1 MSEKHHKNE
10 SVKRRPHYFNVDY
23 NTKGRFCSY
32 WHQINE
38 VISLQPENILEIGV
52 GNRFVSNYLKIRDFN
67 LITLDINEGL
77 KPDVTGSVLRIPFI
91 DKFFDIVACY
101 EVLEHLPY
109 GEFSKALK
117 EIYRVSRKHAV
128 LSLPDVTT
136 VYRVNIELSRIKP
149 IKILIPFPFTRPKH
163 HEFGG
168 EHYFEIGKIGYPL
181 KKIES
186 DIEKSGFKIVTTY
199 RVFEFIYHRFFILEK
214 I

>member
-1 MSEKHHKNE
+1 MKSYQK
-10 SVKRRPHYFNVDY
+10 PYPYFDISY
-23 NTKGRFCSY
+23 DSKGRFCSY

-38 VISLQPENILEIGV
+38 IISLEPENILEIGV
-52 GNRFVSNYLKIRDFN
+52 GNRFVSNYLKIRNFN
-67 LITLDINEGL
+67 IITLDINEEL

-91 DKFFDIVACY
+91 DRSFDVVACY

-109 GEFSKALK
+109 NEFLKALK
-117 EIYRVSRKHAV
+117 EMCRVSRKHAV

-149 IKILIPFPFTRPKH
+149 IKKLIPFPFARQKH

-168 EHYFEIGKIGYPL
+168 DHYFEIGKIGYPL

-199 RVFEFIYHRFFILEK
+199 RIFEFIYHRFFVLEK

>member
-1 MSEKHHKNE
+1 MKSHQKLY
-10 SVKRRPHYFNVDY
+10 PYFDISY
-23 NTKGRFCSY
+23 DTKGRFCSY

-38 VISLQPENILEIGV
+38 VIFLQPKNILEIGA
-52 GNRFVSNYLKIRDFN
+52 GNGFVSNYLKIRKFN
-67 LITLDINEGL
+67 LITLDINEEL
-77 KPDVTGSVLRIPFI
+77 KPDITGSVLRIPFI
-91 DKFFDIVACY
+91 DKSFDVVACY

-117 EIYRVSRKHAV
+117 EMYRVSRKHAV

-149 IKILIPFPFTRPKH
+149 IKRLIPFPFARPKH
-163 HEFGG
+163 HEFDG

-199 RVFEFIYHRFFILEK
+199 RIFEFIYHRVFILEK